1 MAQMVALGD
10 HLNVAGSRG
19 PVAENVGNRSF
30 LSRIMSAIGA
40 AADRLDD
47 V

>member
-1 MAQMVALGD
+1 VAQLVALGD

-30 LSRIMSAIGA
+30 LSGIMRAIGA
-40 AADRLDD
+40 AADQLDD